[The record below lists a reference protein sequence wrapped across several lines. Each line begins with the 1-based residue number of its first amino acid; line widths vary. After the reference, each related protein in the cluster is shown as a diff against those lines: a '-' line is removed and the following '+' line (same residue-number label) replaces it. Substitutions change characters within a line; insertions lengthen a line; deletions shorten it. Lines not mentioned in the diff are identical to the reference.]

1 MVASWLLAKAIS
13 STNANTDN
21 DMIMIKHLALSY
33 LLRGFDS
40 KCHRESYVH
49 AKIQDRLSKISN

>member
-33 LLRGFDS
+33 LGLDL

-49 AKIQDRLSKISN
+49 AKIQDRSLSKISN